1 MGGVSAF
8 ADIAVGIVAE
18 VAGQQETHVTSTLCR
33 IFREGEMEA
42 VSVQSSTKCEE
53 DDSFDLP
60 PKTQRRVNRKFSNFR
75 QLVED

>member
-42 VSVQSSTKCEE
+42 VSVQSTKCEE

-60 PKTQRRVNRKFSNFR
+60 LKTQRRVNRKFSNFR